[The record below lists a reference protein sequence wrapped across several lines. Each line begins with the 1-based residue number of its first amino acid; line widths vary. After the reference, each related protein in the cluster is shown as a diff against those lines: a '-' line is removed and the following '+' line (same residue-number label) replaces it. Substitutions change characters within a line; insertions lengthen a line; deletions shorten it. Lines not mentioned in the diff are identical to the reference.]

1 MIDGGGWGGPGI
13 ALSPPKE
20 ARSVVAVVE
29 IRASHSFATQ
39 AVNVW
44 HWRIPE
50 SNAVTEVNA
59 AITALDA
66 FYEAIKAR
74 IQAGT
79 ITVEG
84 LARTVDQN
92 PNEYIGGSGLT
103 TTTTGATGGLLSA
116 SVVLSLKS
124 NFVGGSRRGRKYL
137 GPLYAAGIQADGR
150 SVASSVATDVVN
162 AATTLIGTTTSGI
175 EFGVWSRQEEVFTPI
190 TTVAVNP
197 IVGTQR
203 RRLT

>member
-1 MIDGGGWGGPGI
+1 
-13 ALSPPKE
+13 
-20 ARSVVAVVE
+20 VVAVVE
-29 IRASHSFATQ
+29 IRASNSIATE

-59 AITALDA
+59 AITALDT
-66 FYEAIKAR
+66 FYEAIKSR
-74 IQAGT
+74 IQTGL

-103 TTTTGATGGLLSA
+103 TSTTGAAGGSLASA
-116 SVVLSLKS
+116 IVLSLKS
-124 NFVGGSRRGRKYL
+124 NTVGGSRRGRKYL
-137 GPLYAAGIQADGR
+137 GPMAAASLQADGR
-150 SVASSVATDVVN
+150 SIGAATITEVTN
-162 AATTLIGTTTSGI
+162 AASTLIATTTSGI
-175 EFGVWSRQEEVFTPI
+175 EFGVWSRLLNVFTPI

>member
-1 MIDGGGWGGPGI
+1 
-13 ALSPPKE
+13 
-20 ARSVVAVVE
+20 
-29 IRASHSFATQ
+29 
-39 AVNVW
+39 
-44 HWRIPE
+44 
-50 SNAVTEVNA
+50 
-59 AITALDA
+59 
-66 FYEAIKAR
+66 
-74 IQAGT
+74 
-79 ITVEG
+79 
-84 LARTVDQN
+84 
-92 PNEYIGGSGLT
+92 
-103 TTTTGATGGLLSA
+103 
-116 SVVLSLKS
+116 VVLSLKS

>member
-1 MIDGGGWGGPGI
+1 M
-13 ALSPPKE
+13 
-20 ARSVVAVVE
+20 VAVVE

-50 SNAVTEVNA
+50 SNAITEVNA
-59 AITALDA
+59 AITALDT
-66 FYEAIKAR
+66 FYETIKSR
-74 IQAGT
+74 IQTGVL
-79 ITVEG
+79 TVEG

-103 TTTTGATGGLLSA
+103 TSTTGATGGSLA
-116 SVVLSLKS
+116 TAIVLSLKS
-124 NFVGGSRRGRKYL
+124 NTVGGSRRGRKYL
-137 GPLYAAGIQADGR
+137 GPAPATVLNADGR
-150 SVASSVATDVVN
+150 TIASAVITDVVN

-175 EFGVWSRQEEVFTPI
+175 EFGVWSRQLEVFTPI
-190 TTVAVNP
+190 TTVAVNS
-197 IVGTQR
+197 VAGTQR

>member
-1 MIDGGGWGGPGI
+1 M
-13 ALSPPKE
+13 
-20 ARSVVAVVE
+20 VAVVE
-29 IRASHSFATQ
+29 IRASHSTATQ

-44 HWRIPE
+44 HVRIPE
-50 SNAVTEVNA
+50 SNAITEVNA

-74 IQAGT
+74 IQTGI

-103 TTTTGATGGLLSA
+103 TSTTGATGGLLSA
-116 SVVLSLKS
+116 CAVLSLKS
-124 NFVGGSRRGRKYL
+124 NLVGGSRRGRKYL
-137 GPLYAAGIQADGR
+137 GPLYSTAINADGR
-150 SVASSVATDVVN
+150 TVASAVIADIVN
-162 AATTLIGTTTSGI
+162 AATTLVATTTSGI
-175 EFGVWSRQEEVFTPI
+175 EFGIWSRQEEVFTPI
-190 TTVAVNP
+190 TTVAVNSV
-197 IVGTQR
+197 VGTQR